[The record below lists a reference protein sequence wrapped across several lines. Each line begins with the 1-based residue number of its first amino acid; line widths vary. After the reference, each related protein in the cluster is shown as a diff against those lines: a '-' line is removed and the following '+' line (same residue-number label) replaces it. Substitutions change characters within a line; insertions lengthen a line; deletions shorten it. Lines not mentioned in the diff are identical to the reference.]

1 MLREERKVRQI
12 PGDLKRRW
20 FTGRLFDLI
29 VWYTPKG
36 MICGFQL
43 CYREGTDEKALTWRQ
58 EHGYSHNR
66 IDNGES
72 RPGRYKMTPILVPDG
87 RVDRARLMSLF
98 QRESE
103 QIDPEIAEFV
113 LKMIAEFPE

>member
-36 MICGFQL
+36 MICGFQF
-43 CYREGTDEKALTWRQ
+43 CYREGTDEKACMS
-58 EHGYSHNR
+58 HGQMVMGWSW
-66 IDNGES
+66 GQ
-72 RPGRYKMTPILVPDG
+72 T
-87 RVDRARLMSLF
+87 
-98 QRESE
+98 
-103 QIDPEIAEFV
+103 
-113 LKMIAEFPE
+113 